1 VRLCLLACLLPFA
14 AWAAD
19 DGAGYVRVPGGNFT
33 TVLAYEDARGPL
45 RIAPFAMMRR
55 PVTNAEF
62 LAFVKAHQAWR
73 RDSVAPVFAD
83 AGYLTHWQGPVQ
95 LMPGAQPAQPVT
107 RVSWFAAAA
116 YCEARHARLPR
127 WEEWEYVAAADVLRR
142 DARADPAWRERILA
156 WYARPS
162 SSALPPAGAGAS
174 NAYGLR
180 DLHGVVWEWTEDYSA
195 LLVSADNRNQGDPDR
210 SRFCG
215 AEALSVADPEQY
227 AVLMRVALL
236 SSLGGSDTTM
246 NLGFRCVK
254 EIS

>member
-45 RIAPFAMMRR
+45 RIAPFAMMRQ

-95 LMPGAQPAQPVT
+95 LMLGAQPAQPVT

-174 NAYGLR
+174 MRTDCAICTAWSGNGPRTTRRFSCPPTTATR
-180 DLHGVVWEWTEDYSA
+180 AIPTAAASA
-195 LLVSADNRNQGDPDR
+195 APGRCPSPTR
-210 SRFCG
+210 SN
-215 AEALSVADPEQY
+215 
-227 AVLMRVALL
+227 
-236 SSLGGSDTTM
+236 T
-246 NLGFRCVK
+246 RC
-254 EIS
+254 